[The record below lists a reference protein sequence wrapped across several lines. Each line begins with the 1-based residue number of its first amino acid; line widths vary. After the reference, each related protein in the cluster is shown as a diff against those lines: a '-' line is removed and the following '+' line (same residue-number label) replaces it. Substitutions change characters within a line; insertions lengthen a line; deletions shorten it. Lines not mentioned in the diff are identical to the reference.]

1 MPFCNTTAFLL
12 FCFLFLKKKKLQCVS
27 FCVRGALSYFSE
39 RRERKQRKK
48 KKKTIKNTPT
58 HTIPPPLFHPFTTH
72 SGRNRTH
79 FRLMPA
85 AWHASTTADTSL

>member
-1 MPFCNTTAFLL
+1 MRFVCAVHSLTFL
-12 FCFLFLKKKKLQCVS
+12 S
-27 FCVRGALSYFSE
+27 GG
-39 RRERKQRKK
+39 RENKG